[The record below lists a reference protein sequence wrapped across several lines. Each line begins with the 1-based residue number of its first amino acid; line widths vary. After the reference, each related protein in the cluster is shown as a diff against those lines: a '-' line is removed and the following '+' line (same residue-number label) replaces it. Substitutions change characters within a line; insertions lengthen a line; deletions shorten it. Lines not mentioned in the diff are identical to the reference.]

1 MGLYEGIKDVA
12 KVVQQADNIELYR
25 QLLDLSAQA
34 LDLQA
39 ENGQLKEELHELK
52 KKQDL
57 EDKIIRHGALF
68 LQLKDQP
75 EEFMYCTNC
84 WDSEKNII
92 QLRCDSDGEF
102 YCPHCHIS
110 GIYDENKYNQYQQAM
125 LKSMEPVTW

>member
-39 ENGQLKEELHELK
+39 ENGQLK
-52 KKQDL
+52 
-57 EDKIIRHGALF
+57 
-68 LQLKDQP
+68 DQP
-75 EEFMYCTNC
+75 EEFMYCTHC

-125 LKSMEPVTW
+125 LKSMEPATW